1 MTLEEFIKENGYSLR
16 GIAMFLETDHTTISK
31 YLSGDRFPNLKT
43 AKLIKEKTRGAIDY
57 EDWFR
62 KPKGKS

>member
-1 MTLEEFIKENGYSLR
+1 
-16 GIAMFLETDHTTISK
+16 MFLETDHTTISK